1 MVEKGLK
8 KIGDMQFLDTLHV
21 KADTYLGVHQPSFS
35 TLFRF
40 SQGELRVGFYSRTC
54 PQAESIVSS
63 VVREATLSNP
73 RTPALLLRMQFHDC
87 MVEGC
92 DGSILIDN
100 GNAGERMATGNQG
113 LGGFD
118 VIDKAKA
125 MLERVCKG
133 VVSCSDIVALAAR
146 DAVFLRNGP
155 FYQVPTGRRDGRV
168 SDISH
173 AANIPEAGDSIQLL
187 KSKFRQKGLSDRD
200 LVLLSA
206 AHTIGTTACFFIE
219 TRLYNFTRGGGS
231 DPAIDPDF
239 LPKLKAKCPFR
250 GDINVRLPLDPV
262 TEETFDVQIL
272 RNIRDGL
279 AVIESDARLYD
290 DRATKRVVDS
300 YIGQRGSSAFGQDF
314 AEAMVKMGNI
324 GVKTGSQGE
333 IRRICTAVNGVPL

>member
-1 MVEKGLK
+1 
-8 KIGDMQFLDTLHV
+8 
-21 KADTYLGVHQPSFS
+21 
-35 TLFRF
+35 
-40 SQGELRVGFYSRTC
+40 
-54 PQAESIVSS
+54 
-63 VVREATLSNP
+63 
-73 RTPALLLRMQFHDC
+73 
-87 MVEGC
+87 
-92 DGSILIDN
+92 
-100 GNAGERMATGNQG
+100 
-113 LGGFD
+113 
-118 VIDKAKA
+118 

-173 AANIPEAGDSIQLL
+173 AANIPEVGDSIQLL

-219 TRLYNFTRGGGS
+219 TRLYNFTRGGGP
-231 DPAIDPDF
+231 DPAINPDF
-239 LPKLKAKCPFR
+239 LPRLKAKCPFR

>member
-1 MVEKGLK
+1 M
-8 KIGDMQFLDTLHV
+8 MQ
-21 KADTYLGVHQPSFS
+21 
-35 TLFRF
+35 
-40 SQGELRVGFYSRTC
+40 
-54 PQAESIVSS
+54 
-63 VVREATLSNP
+63 
-73 RTPALLLRMQFHDC
+73 
-87 MVEGC
+87 
-92 DGSILIDN
+92 
-100 GNAGERMATGNQG
+100 
-113 LGGFD
+113 
-118 VIDKAKA
+118 
-125 MLERVCKG
+125 
-133 VVSCSDIVALAAR
+133 
-146 DAVFLRNGP
+146 RNGP

-173 AANIPEAGDSIQLL
+173 AANIPEVGDSIQLL
-187 KSKFRQKGLSDRD
+187 KSKFRQKGLSDRA
-200 LVLLSA
+200 LVLLSGILCSPLPQNEFFVTIFVFCFFCFFPSFSA

-219 TRLYNFTRGGGS
+219 TRLYNFTQGGGS
-231 DPAIDPDF
+231 DPAINPDF

-279 AVIESDARLYD
+279 AVIESDAKLYD

>member
-1 MVEKGLK
+1 M
-8 KIGDMQFLDTLHV
+8 
-21 KADTYLGVHQPSFS
+21 GV
-35 TLFRF
+35 

-146 DAVFLRNGP
+146 DAVFLVYMLCELIPQRNGP

-173 AANIPEAGDSIQLL
+173 AANIPEVADSIQLL

-231 DPAIDPDF
+231 DPAINPDF
-239 LPKLKAKCPFR
+239 LPKLKAK
-250 GDINVRLPLDPV
+250 
-262 TEETFDVQIL
+262 
-272 RNIRDGL
+272 DGL
-279 AVIESDARLYD
+279 AVIESDAKLYD

>member
-1 MVEKGLK
+1 MGFSPFKMPIYSSKCGLIIMFLMSLCCIHP
-8 KIGDMQFLDTLHV
+8 IG
-21 KADTYLGVHQPSFS
+21 
-35 TLFRF
+35 F

-173 AANIPEAGDSIQLL
+173 AANIPEVGDSIQLL

-219 TRLYNFTRGGGS
+219 TRLYNFTQGGGS
-231 DPAIDPDF
+231 DPAINPDF